1 MNRSATPD
9 PRSASASLPP
19 RADFLTAILRRKRAE
34 VEALRGR
41 AADLRSAAADAP
53 PPRAWA
59 AALRVPGRVALI
71 AEIKRRAPSAG
82 ELDPNL
88 DARERARLYERAGA
102 AALSVLT
109 DRDFDGEIGDV
120 TRAREAVALPTLR
133 KDFVLDPVQ
142 IWEARAA
149 GADAVLLIMGAL
161 EDGRLRD
168 LLGLAGEL
176 GMGTLVEAHDAEDLG
191 RAVAADAPV
200 VGVNNR
206 DLRSFATSLEVTRR
220 LAASVPPDRILVA
233 ESGIES
239 AAEVQE
245 LGALGV
251 DAVLVGR
258 ALITHRDA
266 ARLAAELAGQPRR
279 ARS

>member
-1 MNRSATPD
+1 M
-9 PRSASASLPP
+9 PP